1 MTQQDKR
8 EWRKLRNQILNQRDP
23 NEMLDV
29 LLALDRMLVEV
40 SMRLQRPSPRPF
52 HDAKAKPAPARC
64 CQTTPAPPSETLSQP
79 VLAFPA
85 LRHFQASRYIA
96 SPLPQH
102 LR

>member
-40 SMRLQRPSPRPF
+40 SMRLYNVPRRDRF
-52 HDAKAKPAPARC
+52 TMRKQNRRLHA
-64 CQTTPAPPSETLSQP
+64 
-79 VLAFPA
+79 AF
-85 LRHFQASRYIA
+85 R
-96 SPLPQH
+96 QH
-102 LR
+102 LPRLLKPSRSQF